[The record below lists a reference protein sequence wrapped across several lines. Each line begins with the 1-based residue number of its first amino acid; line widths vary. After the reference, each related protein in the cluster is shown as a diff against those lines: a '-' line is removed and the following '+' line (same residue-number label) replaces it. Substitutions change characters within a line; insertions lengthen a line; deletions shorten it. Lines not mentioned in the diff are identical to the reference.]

1 MHSKGYKNETMK
13 EQQFKETVFK
23 AILGRRSIRR
33 YLDKIPERNKIL
45 KILEAGIWAPSGHN
59 NQPWRFVIIWS
70 QEIKDKL
77 SELTIYKSLIKEA
90 PVLIG
95 VFLDKKAMYH
105 QIKDHQSA
113 GACIQ
118 NIMLCAY
125 ELGLGTCWLGEILK
139 NDDKVK
145 EVLGL
150 EKEKYEMCA
159 LIAVGYPNDKSQ
171 RPGRYPLE
179 HFILKEL

>member
-1 MHSKGYKNETMK
+1 MEEK
-13 EQQFKETVFK
+13 QFQEAIFK
-23 AILGRRSIRR
+23 ALLGRRSIRK
-33 YLDKIPERNKIL
+33 YLKNIPEREKII

-70 QEIKDKL
+70 EEIKKRL
-77 SELTIYKSLIKEA
+77 SELVKYSKELIKSA

-95 VFLDKKAMYH
+95 VFLSKNAMYD

-118 NIMLCAY
+118 NILLSAY
-125 ELGLGTCWLGEILK
+125 AFGLGTCWIGEILK
-139 NDDKVK
+139 NEDKVK

-150 EKEKYEMCA
+150 PKEEYEMCA
-159 LIAVGYPNDKSQ
+159 LISVGYPDDKSK
-171 RPGRYPLE
+171 RAGRYPLE
-179 HFILKEL
+179 HFIIKEL